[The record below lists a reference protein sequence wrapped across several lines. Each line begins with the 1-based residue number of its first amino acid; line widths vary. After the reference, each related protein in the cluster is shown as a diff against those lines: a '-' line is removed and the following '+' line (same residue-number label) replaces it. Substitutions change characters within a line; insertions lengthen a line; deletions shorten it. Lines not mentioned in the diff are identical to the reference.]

1 VQATGAAYPRDRAKW
16 LGRLATAQLRSG
28 NLEAGC
34 ESGRQA
40 VDLLSGHVDSAR
52 GLGFLRAFRQELTA
66 YEGADAARDFIAY
79 SADRLG

>member
-1 VQATGAAYPRDRAKW
+1 MPRDSAIN
-16 LGRLATAQLRSG
+16 LGRLATAQLRTG

-40 VDLLSGHVDSAR
+40 VDLLSGPVDSAR
-52 GLGFLRAFRQELTA
+52 GHDFLKAFRQELTA

>member
-1 VQATGAAYPRDRAKW
+1 MPRDRALD
-16 LGRLATAQLRSG
+16 LGRLATAQLRTG

-52 GLGFLRAFRQELTA
+52 GHGLLRTFQQELTA
-66 YEGADAARDFIAY
+66 YEGADTTRDFLAY
-79 SADRLG
+79 SADRLE